1 MKKIKLTE
9 SQYNKLM
16 LNEGSYDQIVGLM
29 GSKLKSGAKTLSSTD
44 LSSIADSI
52 YDAIKGVGT
61 DEDAIKAGF
70 SKCVNLH
77 DVQAL
82 ARTFQKNTG
91 ESIVSWLDGD
101 IDSENDW
108 NVYVLRPIRNAYN
121 TSKQQGHFE
130 AVKVSKVEEAIIA
143 KFPCLKDTPGYKFY
157 KEDAGRGI
165 LYFTADGGNYYG
177 IKPDGTLYLYSRDE
191 NKYVAFP
198 EKTKCVGA
206 QYTSIDELNLHNIA
220 EYGDT
225 HEYGS
230 EIEAA
235 GLNLNPGGVT
245 PEKKE
250 DPVKKDVEVKKDDE
264 VKTDASGGQEKQPVQ
279 STTRLMTGTDV
290 SEIQKMLHDAG
301 LGDVVVSI
309 DGKVGKNTLAGI
321 KEFLLGANRKKI
333 EAIAKLEP
341 TGIEK
346 ITTNVT
352 SPELRVAEYGST
364 LNESQKRFKR
374 LIR

>member
-1 MKKIKLTE
+1 MKKIRLTE
-9 SQYNKLM
+9 SQYNKLI
-16 LNEGSYDQIVGLM
+16 LKESSYNQIVQLM
-29 GSKLKSGAKTLSSTD
+29 GSKLKSGTKTLSSSE

-70 SKCVNLH
+70 AKCKNLH

-91 ESIVSWLDGD
+91 ESLISWLDGD
-101 IDSENDW
+101 IDRENDW
-108 NVYVLRPIRNAYN
+108 NVYILRPIRNAYN
-121 TSKQQGHFE
+121 ASKSEGHFE
-130 AVKVSKVEEAIIA
+130 VKKVSKVEEAIIG

-157 KEDAGRGI
+157 KEDQARGI

-177 IKPDGTLYLYSRDE
+177 IKPDGTLYLYSKDQ

-198 EKTKCVGA
+198 EKTQCVGA
-206 QYTSIDELNLHNIA
+206 QYTSIDELKLHDIA

-230 EIEAA
+230 NDMYEA
-235 GLNLNPGGVT
+235 GLNLNPGGPA
-245 PEKKE
+245 PEKKPE
-250 DPVKKDVEVKKDDE
+250 EKPQDNQGGGEEPAAQDNQQGGGEEKPVR
-264 VKTDASGGQEKQPVQ
+264 
-279 STTRLMTGTDV
+279 TRLMTGSDV

-301 LGDVVVSI
+301 LGDIVGSI
-309 DGKVGKNTLAGI
+309 DGKLGKNTLAGI

-333 EAIAKLEP
+333 EKLVTIKP
-341 TGIEK
+341 KGIQKINTTGAG
-346 ITTNVT
+346 TGQ
-352 SPELRVAEYGST
+352 LRVAETNS